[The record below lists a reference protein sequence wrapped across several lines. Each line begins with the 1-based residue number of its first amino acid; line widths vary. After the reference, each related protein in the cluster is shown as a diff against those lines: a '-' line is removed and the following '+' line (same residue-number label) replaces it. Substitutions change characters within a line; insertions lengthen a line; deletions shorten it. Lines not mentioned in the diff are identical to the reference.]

1 MEKKLLKKNLSS
13 LILACLI
20 LVMYDY
26 GAYRFLAYS
35 TRAYWSALIIPVPK
49 EKEKKKKRKKESKRK
64 SEK

>member
-35 TRAYWSALIIPVPK
+35 TRAYWSALIIPVPVGNI
-49 EKEKKKKRKKESKRK
+49 RFLLVLMTRSGRP
-64 SEK
+64 